1 MVKRNTNFKQMF
13 LADNT
18 LIDVINSKLH
28 LINNNTNNIG
38 YIPYQNQSCVECDN
52 SKKLEKLP
60 FPEAIKDSNGNINTN
75 FRVESSSNSE
85 SSSDDDDENGN
96 NNYNSINEPSANNE
110 NIDSNYNSSNQR
122 ITQTQPNNENVYNS
136 LNQRIIQ
143 PLQDYSP
150 ISSSDESDTEN
161 LSNSRS
167 EFPPQITENRP
178 NNIILT
184 QPNNTFQENI
194 ADSTP
199 VEMDISNNRDQIRQ
213 QNVDLT
219 SAEEPFTAPLPEEHF
234 MDINVS
240 NTSQPR
246 RSIYKMKRLKNKI
259 GMKQEDTKRKSRK
272 DLYPIKGSR
281 TSQLMDITNNRYQIG
296 QQNEDLTSAEKPFTA
311 PLPEE
316 DFMDINVSNTS
327 QPRGSI
333 DKMKRLKNKIRM
345 KQEESKR
352 KSRKDLNPIKGNRT
366 SPLHN
371 EKNLEEDEEMLSDVE
386 EKHDTIDNERKKRNK
401 QDISNLSRIRK
412 QQRRKE
418 KIKLLR
424 LKQQRLKQLYLENKN
439 NKMEHL
445 QADDD
450 ITDSI
455 DKIEDSIDNMSNAND
470 DQPNDISNS
479 PAIRL
484 RKFAYGTLPQQ
495 ENLNKLDETIEV
507 NEDHSKRP
515 RIQVRKFA
523 YGTMPEQKNITRPEI
538 RVAKFANQKH
548 FKNEENISNN
558 LQYLCELCGIQFP
571 KYSSLKQHLEENHEK
586 GEYKIEFPDEGKYL
600 GLARK
605 VKHGTDGNKFFYQ
618 NFNMNNGDATDQT
631 SYWCSKCKKFFKSFR
646 SMQSHNQKHENGE
659 ATAKR
664 SITKDRP
671 IRENKKMFYET
682 Y

>member
-28 LINNNTNNIG
+28 SINNNTNNIG

-52 SKKLEKLP
+52 SKKIEKLP
-60 FPEAIKDSNGNINTN
+60 FPEAITDSNGNINTN
-75 FRVESSSNSE
+75 LRVESSSNSE
-85 SSSDDDDENGN
+85 SSSDDDENGN
-96 NNYNSINEPSANNE
+96 NNYNSINQPSANNE

-122 ITQTQPNNENVYNS
+122 ITQTQPNDENVYNS

-150 ISSSDESDTEN
+150 NSSSDESETEN
-161 LSNSRS
+161 PSNSRS

-178 NNIILT
+178 SNNILT
-184 QPNNTFQENI
+184 QPNNTFQENSNAYI

-199 VEMDISNNRDQIRQ
+199 VEMDITNNRDQISQ
-213 QNVDLT
+213 QNEDLT

-240 NTSQPR
+240 NISQPR
-246 RSIYKMKRLKNKI
+246 KSIYKMKRLKSKI
-259 GMKQEDTKRKSRK
+259 RKKQED
-272 DLYPIKGSR
+272 
-281 TSQLMDITNNRYQIG
+281 
-296 QQNEDLTSAEKPFTA
+296 A
-311 PLPEE
+311 
-316 DFMDINVSNTS
+316 
-327 QPRGSI
+327 
-333 DKMKRLKNKIRM
+333 
-345 KQEESKR
+345 KR
-352 KSRKDLNPIKGNRT
+352 KSRKDLNPIKGSRT
-366 SPLHN
+366 SQLHN
-371 EKNLEEDEEMLSDVE
+371 EKILEEDEEMLSDVE
-386 EKHDTIDNERKKRNK
+386 EKHNTIDNERKKRNK

-412 QQRRKE
+412 LQRRKE
-418 KIKLLR
+418 KMKLLK

-439 NKMEHL
+439 KKMEHL
-445 QADDD
+445 QPDDD
-450 ITDSI
+450 IADSI
-455 DKIEDSIDNMSNAND
+455 DEIEDSIDNMSNAND
-470 DQPNDISNS
+470 DQPNDVSNN

-495 ENLNKLDETIEV
+495 ENLNKLDETIDV
-507 NEDHSKRP
+507 NEDNSKRP

-538 RVAKFANQKH
+538 RLAKFANQKH

-586 GEYKIEFPDEGKYL
+586 GEFKIEFPDEGKYL

-618 NFNMNNGDATDQT
+618 NFNMNNGDATDLT

-646 SMQSHNQKHENGE
+646 SMQRHIQKHDNGE

-671 IRENKKMFYET
+671 IRKNKKMFYET

>member
-110 NIDSNYNSSNQR
+110 NFDSNYNSSNQR

-150 ISSSDESDTEN
+150 NSSSDESDTEN

-184 QPNNTFQENI
+184 QPNNTFQENLNAYI

-199 VEMDISNNRDQIRQ
+199 VEMEITNNRDQVR
-213 QNVDLT
+213 
-219 SAEEPFTAPLPEEHF
+219 
-234 MDINVS
+234 
-240 NTSQPR
+240 
-246 RSIYKMKRLKNKI
+246 
-259 GMKQEDTKRKSRK
+259 
-272 DLYPIKGSR
+272 
-281 TSQLMDITNNRYQIG
+281 
-296 QQNEDLTSAEKPFTA
+296 QQNEDLTSAEEPFTA

-327 QPRGSI
+327 QPRRSI
-333 DKMKRLKNKIRM
+333 NKMKWLKNKIRM

-470 DQPNDISNS
+470 DHPNDISNS

-671 IRENKKMFYET
+671 IRKNKKMFYET

>member
-246 RSIYKMKRLKNKI
+246 RSI
-259 GMKQEDTKRKSRK
+259 
-272 DLYPIKGSR
+272 
-281 TSQLMDITNNRYQIG
+281 
-296 QQNEDLTSAEKPFTA
+296 
-311 PLPEE
+311 
-316 DFMDINVSNTS
+316 
-327 QPRGSI
+327 

-418 KIKLLR
+418 KMKLLR